1 MVGFQHHTRS
11 LYHSSGCD
19 ARIFH
24 AISPSFFH
32 VRGLYKLYIIRYNR
46 LKFFRL
52 FLLASAFSPSAPKK
66 RTKERL
72 MPYKFLH
79 LHAPQHRH
87 RDATLLTKGDPKRVI
102 TSFALPIFLSQL
114 FQQLYNTADAWI
126 VSTYLGDEAFAAV
139 TSSGSLVF
147 LMISFFV
154 GASMG
159 AGVVISRYFGAGNA
173 ERMSKAVHTAVLVSL
188 ICGLFLTGFGSA
200 LAPRIPGWMNLD
212 PEVRPYAVPYLRWY
226 FAGSVALVMYNT
238 FKGVMNAVGD
248 SRRPLYY
255 LIVSS
260 LTNIFLDWLFLGP
273 MGLGIQWAA
282 IATTIS
288 QAVSAL
294 LCLKQLVKKDTV
306 YALSWSKLR
315 IDRLSLK
322 EILRYGLPTGVQNS
336 VIGLANVMVQ
346 SNINTFEKVGTAAC
360 GAYSKIEG
368 FAFLPITSFSM
379 ALTTYIGQN
388 LGAREYDRARKGAR
402 FGIWAAVLMAEGIGL
417 VVFLFARPL
426 ISIFVK
432 DPASVAI
439 GVKQCH
445 TEALFFCLLSFS
457 HCIAGICRGAGKA
470 FVPMFIMLA
479 VWCVF
484 RILYITVA
492 MKIDHNIVLLFWA
505 YPITWT
511 ISSVIYLIYYLK
523 SDWIHGF
530 ESKI

>member
-1 MVGFQHHTRS
+1 M
-11 LYHSSGCD
+11 
-19 ARIFH
+19 FH
-24 AISPSFFH
+24 PH
-32 VRGLYKLYIIRYNR
+32 LRM
-46 LKFFRL
+46 
-52 FLLASAFSPSAPKK
+52 APA
-66 RTKERL
+66 
-72 MPYKFLH
+72 M
-79 LHAPQHRH
+79 H
-87 RDATLLTKGDPKRVI
+87 RDSTLLTQGDPKRVI
-102 TSFALPIFLSQL
+102 TSFAFPIFLSQL

-159 AGVVISRYFGAGNA
+159 AGVVISRYFGAGNRA
-173 ERMSKAVHTAVLVSL
+173 CMSRAVHTAVLVSL
-188 ICGLFLTGFGSA
+188 ICGLALTAAGPL
-200 LAPRIPGWMNLD
+200 LAPQIPVWMQLD
-212 PEVRPYAVPYLRWY
+212 EKVQPYAIPYLRWY
-226 FAGSVALVMYNT
+226 FLGSLALVMYNT
-238 FKGVMNAVGD
+238 FKGIMNAVGD

-260 LTNIFLDWLFLGP
+260 LTNVFLDWLFLGP
-273 MGLGIQWAA
+273 LGLDIRWAA

-288 QAVSAL
+288 QALSAL
-294 LCLKQLVKKDTV
+294 LCLRQLAKKDTV
-306 YALSWSKLR
+306 YALSWKKLR
-315 IDRLSLK
+315 IDRWSLR
-322 EILRYGLPTGVQNS
+322 EIFRYGFPTGVQNS

-346 SNINTFEKVGTAAC
+346 SNINTFEKVATAAC

-388 LGAREYDRARKGAR
+388 LGAGEYDRARRGAR
-402 FGIWAAVLMAEGIGL
+402 FGIWSAVLAAEGIGL
-417 VVFLFARPL
+417 TVFLLARPL

-432 DPASVAI
+432 DPESVRI
-439 GVKQCH
+439 GVTQAH
-445 TEALFFCLLSFS
+445 TEALFYCLLAFS

-479 VWCVF
+479 IWCVL
-484 RILYITVA
+484 RISYITVA
-492 MKIDHNIVLLFWA
+492 MHIDHNIVLLFWA

-530 ESKI
+530 ERAARAA

>member
-1 MVGFQHHTRS
+1 
-11 LYHSSGCD
+11 
-19 ARIFH
+19 
-24 AISPSFFH
+24 
-32 VRGLYKLYIIRYNR
+32 
-46 LKFFRL
+46 
-52 FLLASAFSPSAPKK
+52 
-66 RTKERL
+66 

-87 RDATLLTKGDPKRVI
+87 RDATLLTRGDPKRVI

-159 AGVVISRYFGAGNA
+159 AGVVISRYFGAGNT

-226 FAGSVALVMYNT
+226 FMGSVALVMYNT

-388 LGAREYDRARKGAR
+388 LGAKEYDRARQGAR
-402 FGIWAAVLMAEGIGL
+402 FGIWSAVLLAEFIGL
-417 VVFLFARPL
+417 LVFLLARPF
-426 ISIFVK
+426 ISAFV
-432 DPASVAI
+432 DSPESIAI
-439 GVKQCH
+439 GVRQAH
-445 TEALFFCLLSFS
+445 VESLFFCLLSFS

-470 FVPMFIMLA
+470 FVPMFIMLG
-479 VWCVF
+479 VWCLL
-484 RILYITVA
+484 RITYITVA
-492 MKIDHNIVLLFWA
+492 MKISHNILLLFLA
-505 YPITWT
+505 YPITWF
-511 ISSVIYLIYYLK
+511 ISSAIYLVYYLK

-530 ESKI
+530 EGKKL